1 MKDSFAGCS
10 FGGLPQEPIM
20 PMKAFDKVFT
30 GNNVPVRYVHYGCEI
45 AGYYPTP
52 LTSQSF
58 TSRRF
63 QLAIDIASKNNKAN
77 RPWSNWGYTIRHA
90 FGGPHRRQTNVTNW
104 CNFGY
109 NDYGYPY
116 GGPKLTEYTR
126 YNQYGHPWPYHS
138 VSTPSCESEA
148 VAIAT
153 ARLASR
159 LKDLRTQWNFA
170 VTLGEA
176 RETSHFIAAQV
187 RRLTEAYRQFRKGNV
202 MKAWRGLTGRGNV
215 PVHLE
220 SNLRFLKRR
229 AKQPDWSDDAARAWM
244 EFNYAWVPTLGDI
257 DSAARYLAEKR
268 VRGYFPVQE
277 VSVSATARQTD
288 KVNYNPS
295 GPNNWW
301 YRDTRTSKTHVR
313 LTYHLTPSWARQPS
327 TLDELG
333 FTDPFTLAWEL
344 LPLSFVVDW
353 IVNVGQVLQSL
364 FEFRQWSV
372 IKGIRSLR
380 TQFWMVREI
389 TRNWLTPTGGLAPLG
404 KEFLDPWYFK
414 WQKCR
419 RELVSTLPTAV
430 PLRVRVSN
438 PFDLNLGQWATS
450 VVLLKY
456 AFR

>member
-1 MKDSFAGCS
+1 
-10 FGGLPQEPIM
+10 LI
-20 PMKAFDKVFT
+20 
-30 GNNVPVRYVHYGCEI
+30 
-45 AGYYPTP
+45 
-52 LTSQSF
+52 
-58 TSRRF
+58 
-63 QLAIDIASKNNKAN
+63 
-77 RPWSNWGYTIRHA
+77 
-90 FGGPHRRQTNVTNW
+90 
-104 CNFGY
+104 
-109 NDYGYPY
+109 
-116 GGPKLTEYTR
+116 
-126 YNQYGHPWPYHS
+126 
-138 VSTPSCESEA
+138 
-148 VAIAT
+148 
-153 ARLASR
+153 
-159 LKDLRTQWNFA
+159 
-170 VTLGEA
+170 
-176 RETSHFIAAQV
+176 
-187 RRLTEAYRQFRKGNV
+187 
-202 MKAWRGLTGRGNV
+202 
-215 PVHLE
+215 
-220 SNLRFLKRR
+220 
-229 AKQPDWSDDAARAWM
+229 
-244 EFNYAWVPTLGDI
+244 
-257 DSAARYLAEKR
+257 
-268 VRGYFPVQE
+268 
-277 VSVSATARQTD
+277 
-288 KVNYNPS
+288 
-295 GPNNWW
+295 
-301 YRDTRTSKTHVR
+301 
-313 LTYHLTPSWARQPS
+313 PSWARQPS